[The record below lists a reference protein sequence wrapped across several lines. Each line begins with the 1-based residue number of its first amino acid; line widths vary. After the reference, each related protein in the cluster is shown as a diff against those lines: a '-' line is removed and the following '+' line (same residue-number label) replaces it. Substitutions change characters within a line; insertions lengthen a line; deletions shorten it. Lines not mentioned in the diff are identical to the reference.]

1 MKEPIQ
7 ISSTSFIKEDI
18 FLSVLILALFVML
31 CDYLYTIIMV
41 HNYGVAFKPKIY
53 LINFFAN

>member
-1 MKEPIQ
+1 MEPIQ

-18 FLSVLILALFVML
+18 FLSVLIIAIFVIL
-31 CDYLYTIIMV
+31 CDYLYTTIMI
-41 HNYGVAFKPKIY
+41 HNYGVKFKPKVY